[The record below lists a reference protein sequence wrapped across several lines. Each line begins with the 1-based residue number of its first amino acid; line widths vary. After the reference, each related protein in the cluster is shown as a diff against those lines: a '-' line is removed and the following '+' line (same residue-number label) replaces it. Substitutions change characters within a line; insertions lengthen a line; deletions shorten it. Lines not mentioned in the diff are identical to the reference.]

1 MDTFERQPSAA
12 LIRLHMDPEGPTP
25 ATSEAMVLGSLP
37 DAAIDAFVA
46 VTGPGSGSS
55 LILAELRQLGGAMGR
70 PHEGAG
76 ALPRIDGQFAFFA
89 LGIAATPELAAR
101 SQADA
106 RRAAEAVA
114 PWGNGRNYLNFT
126 ESAVD
131 TASGY
136 DEASFARLQALRA
149 EIDPDGLM
157 VANHAV
163 PGASALPVAL
173 PTQR

>member
-1 MDTFERQPSAA
+1 M
-12 LIRLHMDPEGPTP
+12 L
-25 ATSEAMVLGSLP
+25 
-37 DAAIDAFVA
+37 
-46 VTGPGSGSS
+46 
-55 LILAELRQLGGAMGR
+55 
-70 PHEGAG
+70 
-76 ALPRIDGQFAFFA
+76 DGKFA
-89 LGIAATPELAAR
+89 LFGVAIAATPELAAR

-106 RRAAEAVA
+106 QRAAEAVA
-114 PWGNGRNYLNFT
+114 PWGNGRHYLNFT

-149 EIDPDGLM
+149 EIDPAGLM